1 MINQNI
7 EFNHLKIAQ
16 SSLILCYKNNLDTDI
31 LLSSIETLYMMPTKT
46 HNYLKTTLILAV
58 YSISITL
65 LISNYSMSTPYFIA
79 SVLIVFEIIL
89 ATKSKFYTLTI
100 YLKNGNHYTQ
110 KIPIS
115 NKYKTVS
122 LIQKIKK
129 EISSQKI

>member
-7 EFNHLKIAQ
+7 EFNHLKIAE

-46 HNYLKTTLILAV
+46 HNYLKTSLILAV

-65 LISNYSMSTPYFIA
+65 LISNHSMNTGYFIA
-79 SVLIVFEIIL
+79 SLFIVVGIIMS
-89 ATKSKFYTLTI
+89 TKSKCYTLTI
-100 YLKNGNHYTQ
+100 CLKNGSLYTK
-110 KIPIS
+110 KIPLK

-129 EISSQKI
+129 EIYNQHL

>member
-7 EFNHLKIAQ
+7 EFNHLKIAE

-46 HNYLKTTLILAV
+46 HNYLKTSLILAV

-65 LISNYSMSTPYFIA
+65 LISNYSMNTGYFIA
-79 SVLIVFEIIL
+79 SLFIVVGIIMS
-89 ATKSKFYTLTI
+89 TKSKCYTLTI
-100 YLKNGNHYTQ
+100 CLKNGSLYTK
-110 KIPIS
+110 KIPLK
-115 NKYKTVS
+115 NKYETVS

-129 EISSQKI
+129 EIYNQHL